1 MISEVV
7 MPQMGADMTEG
18 TLLRWLKQ
26 EGDAVTRGDV
36 IAEIETDKANVE
48 IEAFDGGV
56 FRTALAHEGDVVQ
69 VGEVIAVIAAADD
82 DISKYA
88 SANGAAPQAHVPQAP
103 SPAKSEPSSDVPQ
116 GPSPAKSEPPSDV
129 PQAPSPAKPEPP
141 SDVPQAPSPAKS
153 EADGRVR
160 ASPLAKKIAQERGID
175 LRSVHGSGPGGRIV
189 RKDVEASAPSA
200 AAPRPVAPPA
210 ADTAIAPSKMRQAI
224 ARRMSQSK
232 REAPHYYLLV
242 DIDMTDAMAFRSQ
255 LNEAVGEAAKV
266 SVNDLIVRASALAL
280 QRHPAFNATI
290 DGDQV
295 TRRGE
300 QHICIGVA
308 LDDGL
313 IAPAI
318 VGAGRMTLVE
328 IAAAAKD
335 LIERAKHGRLRA
347 DEMSAGTFTISNLG
361 AYGIETLI
369 AIIQP
374 PQTAILGVGSV
385 MAQPAVRD
393 GAVTVR
399 QMMKV
404 ALSADHRVSDGAQ
417 GAQFLG
423 EIKRLLEGPLWLIL

>member
-7 MPQMGADMTEG
+7 MPQMGADMTQG

-26 EGDAVTRGDV
+26 EGDAVARGDV

-56 FRTALAHEGDVVQ
+56 FRAALAREGDVVQ
-69 VGEVIAVIAAADD
+69 VGEVIAVIAGADE

-88 SANGAAPQAHVPQAP
+88 SANGNAPQAQAPQAP
-103 SPAKSEPSSDVPQ
+103 SPP
-116 GPSPAKSEPPSDV
+116 
-129 PQAPSPAKPEPP
+129 KPEPP
-141 SDVPQAPSPAKS
+141 PPESQAPKDGAQALLPAES
-153 EADGRVR
+153 DAPSAPADSRVR
-160 ASPLAKKIAQERGID
+160 ASPLAKKIAEERGID
-175 LRSVHGSGPGGRIV
+175 LRGVRGSGPAGRIV
-189 RKDVEASAPSA
+189 RRDVETLTPSALRPASAQGSQAPSPTRPA
-200 AAPRPVAPPA
+200 AA
-210 ADTAIAPSKMRQAI
+210 ADTATTPSKMRQAI

-242 DIDMTDAMAFRSQ
+242 DIDMTDAMTFRSQ

-266 SVNDLIVRASALAL
+266 SVNDLIVRACALAL
-280 QRHPAFNATI
+280 QRHPVFNATI
-290 DGDQV
+290 EGDQV
-295 TRRGE
+295 TERGE
-300 QHICIGVA
+300 QHVCIGIA
-308 LDDGL
+308 LDEGL

-318 VGAGRMTLVE
+318 TGAGRMTLVE

-335 LIERAKHGRLRA
+335 LVERAKHGRLRA
-347 DEMSAGTFTISNLG
+347 DELSAGTFTISNLG
-361 AYGIETLI
+361 AYGIQTLV

-404 ALSADHRVSDGAQ
+404 ALSADHRVTDGAQ
-417 GAQFLG
+417 GAQFLS
-423 EIKRLLEGPLWLIL
+423 EIKRLLEGPLLLIL